1 VRYYSDF
8 LTPKELKEISE
19 YEMVYY
25 VGKRTAVPREI
36 ELTEL
41 NIEMNDPIAWRYEVL
56 AVQGKGG
63 FSTVYRA
70 FDYKN

>member
-1 VRYYSDF
+1 
-8 LTPKELKEISE
+8 
-19 YEMVYY
+19 MVYY